1 MARRGYRATVLASVL
16 TGVVLCAGGAMA
28 ADDYYAGK
36 TVTVLVSSSPGGGTD
51 ATARLV
57 SRFLPKFIPG
67 NPKTIVQNMPGGG
80 GTVVNNY
87 YTRRAKPDGLTLLQD
102 SSSALSTYVRGGKR
116 VKFNPREYSY
126 IGSIM
131 RGGSVLMVR
140 KDARKRLTDPKAKPV
155 VVGDSDGIRTWV
167 AMTVWGSK
175 YLGWNNRWIFGYAG
189 TGEMVLALRQGEIEM
204 WGTGNAKLIRDLQ
217 RDGVV
222 DPLVLLTD
230 KRRKD
235 FPDVPT
241 FQELL
246 VDKRPS
252 GVAWQA
258 YKVWA
263 GPSDVDKF
271 LHAPKGTPASVMKT
285 LHGAWAKMVK
295 DAKFQT
301 EATKFFGEAWRTRDG
316 AATAK
321 LVLEVTNASQEV
333 KDFLFNIRKE
343 HGLPTGKKK
352 K

>member
-1 MARRGYRATVLASVL
+1 MMGRTRATAIAMMLSAVALLAAS
-16 TGVVLCAGGAMA
+16 APA
-28 ADDYYAGK
+28 ADYYDGK
-36 TVTVLVSSSPGGGTD
+36 TMTILVSSSPGGGTD
-51 ATARLV
+51 TTARLV
-57 SRFLPKFIPG
+57 SRYLPKFIPG
-67 NPKTIVQNMPGGG
+67 NPKTIVRNMPGGG
-80 GTVVNNY
+80 GTVANNY
-87 YTRRAKPDGLTLLQD
+87 FTRRAKPDGLTLSQD
-102 SSSALSTYVRGGKR
+102 SSSALSTYVRGGRR
-116 VKFNPREYSY
+116 VKYNPREYNY

-131 RGGSVLMVR
+131 RGGSILMVR

-167 AMTVWGSK
+167 AMTVWGAK

-217 RDGVV
+217 KDGVV

-230 KRRKD
+230 ERRRD

-241 FQELL
+241 FAEVLG
-246 VDKRPS
+246 DKKPS

-271 LHAPKGTPASVMKT
+271 LSAPKGTPDDVVKV
-285 LHGAWAKMVK
+285 LRGAWAEMVE
-295 DAKFQT
+295 DPKFKVD
-301 EATKFFGEAWRTRDG
+301 ATKFFGEAWRTRDG
-316 AATAK
+316 PATGK
-321 LVLEVTNASQEV
+321 LVLEVTNASREV
-333 KDFLFNIRKE
+333 KDFLFDIRKE

-352 K
+352 

>member
-1 MARRGYRATVLASVL
+1 MQRYRAAILALAFVGAVLWAAAA
-16 TGVVLCAGGAMA
+16 TA
-28 ADDYYAGK
+28 ADNHYEGK
-36 TVTVLVSSSPGGGTD
+36 TIVVLVSSSPGGGTD
-51 ATARLV
+51 TTARLV

-67 NPKTIVQNMPGGG
+67 NPKTIVRNMPGGG

-126 IGSIM
+126 VGSIM
-131 RGGSVLMVR
+131 RGGSILMVR
-140 KDARKRLTDPKAKPV
+140 KDARSRLMDPKAKPV

-167 AMTVWGSK
+167 AMTVWGAK

-204 WGTGNAKLIRDLQ
+204 WGTANAKLIRDLQ

-235 FPDVPT
+235 FPDIPT
-241 FQELL
+241 FEEMIG
-246 VDKRPS
+246 DKKPAGIS
-252 GVAWQA
+252 WQA
-258 YKVWA
+258 FKVWA
-263 GPSDVDKF
+263 GPTDVDKF
-271 LHAPKGTPASVMKT
+271 VHAPKGTPDNIMNI
-285 LHGAWAKMVK
+285 LHTAWGKMVE
-295 DAKFQT
+295 DAQFKA

-316 AATAK
+316 PATKK
-321 LVLEVTNASQEV
+321 LVLEVTHAPQEV
-333 KDFLFNIRKE
+333 KDFLTNIRKE

-352 K
+352 KK

>member
-1 MARRGYRATVLASVL
+1 MTRTRATAIVTVLAAVAL
-16 TGVVLCAGGAMA
+16 LA
-28 ADDYYAGK
+28 AAAPAADYYAGK

-51 ATARLV
+51 TTARLV
-57 SRFLPKFIPG
+57 SRYLPKFIPG
-67 NPKTIVQNMPGGG
+67 NPDTIVRNMPGGG
-80 GTVVNNY
+80 GTVANNY
-87 YTRRAKPDGLTLLQD
+87 FTRRAKADGLTMSQD

-116 VKFNPREYSY
+116 VKYNPREYNY

-131 RGGSVLMVR
+131 RGGSILMVR
-140 KDARKRLTDPKAKPV
+140 KDARARLTDPKAKPV

-167 AMTVWGSK
+167 AMTVWGAK
-175 YLGWNNRWIFGYAG
+175 YLDWNNRWIFGYAG

-217 RDGVV
+217 KDGVV

-230 KRRKD
+230 KRRRD

-241 FQELL
+241 FSEVLG
-246 VDKRPS
+246 DKKPS

-258 YKVWA
+258 YKVWTR
-263 GPSDVDKF
+263 PSDVDKF
-271 LHAPKGTPASVMKT
+271 LSVPKGTPADVVKI
-285 LHGAWAKMVK
+285 LRDAWGKMVQ
-295 DAKFQT
+295 DTEFQA

-321 LVLEVTNASQEV
+321 LVLEATDATQEV

>member
-1 MARRGYRATVLASVL
+1 MQRYPVTILVSLVACAVLWAAPAT
-16 TGVVLCAGGAMA
+16 A
-28 ADDYYAGK
+28 ADYYEGK
-36 TVTVLVSSSPGGGTD
+36 TIRVLVSSSPGGGTD

-57 SRFLPKFIPG
+57 SAFLPKFIPG

-80 GTVVNNY
+80 GTIVNNY

-102 SSSALSTYVRGGKR
+102 SSSALSLYVRGGKR
-116 VKFNPREYSY
+116 IKYNPRTYSY

-131 RGGSVLMVR
+131 RGGSILMVR
-140 KDARKRLTDPKAKPV
+140 KDARSRLTDPKGKPV

-167 AMTVWGSK
+167 AMTVWGAK
-175 YLGWNNRWIFGYAG
+175 YLDWNNRWIFGYAG

-204 WGTGNAKLIRDLQ
+204 WGTANAKLIRDLQ
-217 RDGVV
+217 KDGVV
-222 DPLVLLTD
+222 DALVLLTD

-241 FQELL
+241 FEEVLG
-246 VDKRPS
+246 DKKPS
-252 GVAWQA
+252 GVAWRA
-258 YKVWA
+258 YNVWTK
-263 GPSDVDKF
+263 PSDVDKF
-271 LHAPKGTPASVMKT
+271 LSVPKGTPANVVKI
-285 LHGAWAKMVK
+285 LRDAWGTMVQ
-295 DAKFQT
+295 DARFQA

-321 LVLEVTNASQEV
+321 LVMEATDATKEV

-352 K
+352 